1 MLTRI
6 TSLGLIL
13 ILSGCSGN
21 HQAAD
26 TTPPSAQSNR
36 EQLRDRYG
44 RLGGTEGEGFVLFST
59 RRDSSVV
66 QGADGTVGGSIA
78 VNPFLWRAALE
89 TIDFM
94 PLNQTDPFGGVIITD
109 WYTPPESPN
118 ERFKLNVYVLDRA
131 LRADGV
137 RVAVFRQV
145 QSNGSW
151 LDAEVDA
158 QTAARIEDNILARAR
173 ELRVASLNAQ
183 S

>member
-1 MLTRI
+1 MLSRFI
-6 TSLGLIL
+6 CLVLAL
-13 ILSGCSGN
+13 ILSSCSGVELG
-21 HQAAD
+21 D
-26 TTPPSAQSNR
+26 PTPPEALSRR
-36 EQLRDRYG
+36 EQLRERYG
-44 RLGGTEGEGFVLFST
+44 RLGGSEGEGFVLFST
-59 RRDSSVV
+59 RRESTAVA
-66 QGADGTVGGSIA
+66 GADGLGGGGSIA

-109 WYTPPESPN
+109 WYAPPETPR
-118 ERFKLNVYVLDRA
+118 ERFKLNVYILDQA

-145 QSNGSW
+145 ESDGSW
-151 LDAEVDA
+151 LDAEVDSA
-158 QTAARIEDNILARAR
+158 TAARIEDNILTRAR

>member
-1 MLTRI
+1 MLSRFACLVLAL
-6 TSLGLIL
+6 SLSACGGVEL
-13 ILSGCSGN
+13 G
-21 HQAAD
+21 D
-26 TTPPSAQSNR
+26 PTPPEAQSQR
-36 EQLRDRYG
+36 ERLRDQYG
-44 RLGGTEGEGFVLFST
+44 RLGGQGGEGFVLFST
-59 RRDSSVV
+59 RRDRT
-66 QGADGTVGGSIA
+66 GADGEDGVAGGGIA

-118 ERFKLNVYVLDRA
+118 ERFKLNVYILDRA

-137 RVAVFRQV
+137 RVAVFRQI